1 MRWIPLLFIAT
12 SLMAQDAEMWME
24 QGIELF
30 RSAKYSEAATAFE
43 RAVAADPNSV
53 RAHQY
58 LGASYMQAF
67 IPGMQSTENPIYAD
81 SARREFL
88 RVLEL
93 DSGNTLAMTSL
104 GSLFLN
110 QKNWDEAQR
119 WFEKLVAIDPRNADA
134 YYSMG
139 FIAWSKW
146 YPAWS
151 EARKKLG
158 MRQEDSGPMAD
169 GEVKQQLKVDLSRM
183 IEDGLRAFEKALAIN
198 PRYADAMAYVN
209 LLIRER
215 ADLRDTKAEYQRDI
229 AEADVWVD
237 KALATKKQLAEA
249 HANPATAVRRIRVGP
264 GVAEE
269 RKIHDVG
276 PEYPPDA
283 REARIR
289 GTVRVAIVVG
299 YDGNVVDAKPIS
311 GHPLLIPVALEAVK
325 QWEYRPMQVNGQPV
339 QIETEVSVNFKPR

>member
-1 MRWIPLLFIAT
+1 
-12 SLMAQDAEMWME
+12 ME

-30 RSAKYSEAATAFE
+30 RAARYPEAVTAFE
-43 RAVAADPNSV
+43 RAVAADPSAV
-53 RAHQY
+53 GAHQY
-58 LGASYMQAF
+58 LGTSYLQQY
-67 IPGMQSTENPIYAD
+67 IPGEQSAQNLIAAD

-88 RVLEL
+88 RVLDL
-93 DSGNTLAMTSL
+93 DSGNTLAMASL

-110 QKNWDEAQR
+110 QKKWDEAQR
-119 WFEKLVAIDPRNADA
+119 WFEKLVAAEPGNADA
-134 YYSMG
+134 HYSMG

-158 MRQEDSGPMAD
+158 VRREDSGPMAD
-169 GEVKQQLKVDLSRM
+169 GEVKQQLKADFSGM

-198 PRYADAMAYVN
+198 PRYADAMAFVN

-215 ADLRDTKAEYQRDI
+215 ADLRDTKADYQRDI

-249 HANPATAVRRIRVGP
+249 HANPVTAVRRIRVGP

-283 REARIR
+283 REARI
-289 GTVRVAIVVG
+289 GGAVRVAIVVG
-299 YDGNVVDAKPIS
+299 YDGKVVDAKPIS
-311 GHPLLIPVALEAVK
+311 GHPLLIPAALEAVK
-325 QWEYRPMQVNGQPV
+325 QWEYRSMQVNGQPV